1 MKMNRE
7 KGGGVEGS
15 LVELGEKRMGIAD
28 RQFNQVVCTEKL
40 KN

>member
-15 LVELGEKRMGIAD
+15 LVELGEKRMRIAD
-28 RQFNQVVCTEKL
+28 RQFN
-40 KN
+40 